1 MERWSAL
8 GVALKMENEIRLT
21 ADEADALLEI
31 LNDVVVSLDR
41 IGSREASGEDPEHKW
56 IHEYFSA
63 DGATPRLSRARRIV
77 SDAFRRAYSEDEL
90 EAKWAERDWPAWE
103 WRPDRA

>member
-1 MERWSAL
+1 M
-8 GVALKMENEIRLT
+8 KKEITLT

-31 LNDVVVSLDR
+31 LTDVVVSLDR
-41 IGSREASGEDPEHKW
+41 IGSREASGEDPGHNW

-77 SDAFRRAYSEDEL
+77 SDAFRRVYSEDEL
-90 EAKWAERDWPAWE
+90 DAEWAERDWPAWE